1 MNKYMLPHD
10 DSLGELKYALRSS
23 DLLARLIHKGADE
36 LFLDNLKLH
45 GIASFYSEP
54 SLRASYVVE
63 RGNERKYFFK
73 INSYEQ
79 KIRNEIRAFKLN
91 THYAMQG
98 YHIPEIFDFEL
109 GVAWGDAPTQTCS
122 WIVEEWVDG
131 QAVHPEDSAQI
142 DLAAALLAQI
152 NSLEID
158 LGDIAGLF
166 AMPLPSRETIA
177 AISRNSIVVDLEKA
191 VHLTKG
197 ALQLDILR
205 ARDVFANNNIPFML
219 NLNHGDFHFNN
230 LLLKNDSGSLCPTI
244 IDWEDIN
251 LENPLYDLAHFLF
264 LAGQSFGPL
273 IIKAYFRNSRE
284 LYSVFSW
291 SEIAEMVAA
300 MYTFWISR
308 NLRWKSKQINFS
320 DRLDAYC
327 ANLNTYLS
335 ELRMLPW
342 KSLLA

>member
-1 MNKYMLPHD
+1 LNKCMLPHND
-10 DSLGELKYALRSS
+10 YLGELKYVLRSP
-23 DLLARLIHKGADE
+23 DVLAQLIHKGAGE
-36 LFLDNLKLH
+36 FFFNNLKLH
-45 GIASFYSEP
+45 RIASLYSEP

-63 RGNERKYFFK
+63 RGNGIKFFFK

-79 KIRNEIRAFKLN
+79 KIHNEVRAFKLIS
-91 THYAMQG
+91 HYAVQE
-98 YHIPEIFDFEL
+98 YRIPEILDFEL

-131 QAVHPEDSAQI
+131 QAVHPEDSSQI

-152 NSLEID
+152 NNLEID
-158 LGDIAGLF
+158 LGDVAALF
-166 AMPLPSRETIA
+166 AMPLPSREIIA
-177 AISRNSIVVDLEKA
+177 AVSRNSIVVDLEKA

-197 ALQLDILR
+197 SLQLDILR
-205 ARDVFANNNIPFML
+205 AIDVFTNNNIPFML

-230 LLLKNDSGSLCPTI
+230 LLLKNDSGILCPTI

-264 LAGQSFGPL
+264 LAERSFGPS
-273 IIKAYFRNSRE
+273 IIKAYFRNSHE
-284 LYSVFSW
+284 LYSIFSW
-291 SEIAEMVAA
+291 SEIAEMVVA
-300 MYTFWISR
+300 MYTLWISR
-308 NLRWKSKQINFS
+308 NLRWKSKQINSS
-320 DRLDAYC
+320 DHLDAYC